1 MAQTGFGCSS
11 CVQRTGESHTYNL
24 LRQPVSMLL
33 LFPLWGVLLSSCSV
47 VCVCVCVKVLECVA
61 LPLNFF
67 FLKTKTHK

>member
-47 VCVCVCVKVLECVA
+47 VCVCVCEGVGVCCSAAQL
-61 LPLNFF
+61 FF
-67 FLKTKTHK
+67 S